1 MTTGTAVGVDD
12 DVTQRIVDHLTKR
25 TKDVADADL
34 EVPVDH
40 FLNPARLGAELAL
53 MKRLPLVVAHRC
65 ELPEPGDFVT
75 RSILGT
81 SLLIARRSDGSVV
94 AYRNMCRHRGGQVE
108 LAARGSRPT
117 FVCKY
122 HGWSYDR
129 DSGALKHVP
138 QAEVFGSLDVK
149 CRSLVEFPA
158 AERYGLVF
166 VTLTAG
172 ASASLD
178 EYLGTEVDAQIAPWA
193 LERSVLVHEQT
204 FSLAANWKL
213 IVDGTVDSLH
223 PPYLHPET
231 VAKLVYAQVAVFSRY
246 GRHGRLYQPRRRLQT
261 LLEAGEPP
269 PSSTKYLSS
278 IMMLYPNS
286 LLASAPDH
294 VEFWTVWPSVD
305 NPAQST
311 IHIRLYA
318 RPEILTPEMR
328 ARIQRSWDI
337 LVPVQQTEDWPMEVT
352 IQQNAAAN
360 PGGSF
365 LFGRGEI
372 SAQHLH
378 RQLKEDLDGVPYV
391 SASSTVPR

>member
-1 MTTGTAVGVDD
+1 MTTGTAVGIEN

-25 TKDVADADL
+25 TKDVAPADL
-34 EVPVDH
+34 EVPIDH
-40 FLNPARLGAELAL
+40 FVNPARLAREIEL
-53 MKRLPLVVAHRC
+53 MKRLPLVVAHRS
-65 ELPEPGDFVT
+65 ELPNPGDFVT
-75 RSILGT
+75 RSVLGT
-81 SLLIARRSDGSVV
+81 ALIVARRNDGRIA

-108 LAARGSRPT
+108 RAAHGSTPT

-129 DSGALKHVP
+129 EDGTLKHVP
-138 QAEVFGSLDVK
+138 QAEVFGTVDPQ
-149 CRSLVEFPA
+149 CRSLVEYPA
-158 AERYGLVF
+158 TERHGLVF
-166 VTLTAG
+166 VTLTPGAG
-172 ASASLD
+172 GGED
-178 EYLGTEVDAQIAPWA
+178 YLGADVDAQIAPWE
-193 LERSVLVHEQT
+193 LERSVLVHEQW
-204 FSLAANWKL
+204 FPLAANWKL

-261 LLEAGEPP
+261 LIEAGEAP
-269 PSSTKYLSS
+269 PSTTKYLSS
-278 IMMLYPNS
+278 ILMLYPNS

-294 VEFWTVWPSVD
+294 VEFWTVWPSLD

-311 IHIRLYA
+311 IHIRFYA

-328 ARIQRSWDI
+328 ARIQKSWDI
-337 LVPVQQTEDWPMEVT
+337 LIPVQLTEDWPMEVT
-352 IQQNAAAN
+352 IQQNAAVD
-360 PGGSF
+360 PTGSF

-391 SASSTVPR
+391 STSTTVPR